1 MGLGGGPSEWD
12 EYEWVRLAD
21 ALAPGATGSGRA
33 AAAAPRSPGA
43 DGPGERT
50 ADGVGPAPA
59 GPALTDALDR
69 LLADGSL
76 WVEGAGAR
84 LLLVDL
90 DNLRAGPARWRTRIE
105 ALARLA
111 RAADHVALAGQQ
123 GAVERARPWLGEL
136 ATQARAVADGSD
148 LADLVLLAAA
158 DAWHEGPSQA
168 VVVSNDGI
176 FAEMAAHGRLVVL
189 SPGADALSDKL
200 RDAATTVVD
209 LGSLEAAAREP
220 AER

>member
-21 ALAPGATGSGRA
+21 ARAAGARGPGRA
-33 AAAAPRSPGA
+33 APARSPVA
-43 DGPGERT
+43 DGPAEA
-50 ADGVGPAPA
+50 ADGVEP
-59 GPALTDALDR
+59 GPALTDALDG
-69 LLADGSL
+69 LLADGAL

-200 RDAATTVVD
+200 RDAATRVVD
-209 LGSLEAAAREP
+209 LVSLEAAAREP
-220 AER
+220 A

>member
-21 ALAPGATGSGRA
+21 ASVAGTKGAGRTV
-33 AAAAPRSPGA
+33 AAAPRGSGA
-43 DGPGERT
+43 AGPGER
-50 ADGVGPAPA
+50 AGDGVEPGP
-59 GPALTDALDR
+59 GLTDALDR
-69 LLADGSL
+69 LLADGAL
-76 WVEGAGAR
+76 WMEGAGAR

-90 DNLRAGPARWRTRIE
+90 DNLRAGPSRWRTRIE

-209 LGSLEAAAREP
+209 LVALEAAAREP
-220 AER
+220 A